1 MHFMKTPAF
10 LYPLCVFSFA
20 LGGIMLV
27 TQLVTGLTVATQVQ
41 CSGVE
46 YLSGQ
51 PRVDQAALIKFC
63 GENGYYTGK

>member
-1 MHFMKTPAF
+1 
-10 LYPLCVFSFA
+10 
-20 LGGIMLV
+20 MLV
-27 TQLVTGLTVATQVQ
+27 TQLVTGLTASTQVQ